1 MELDIKKKRGRKPKN
16 FTFEEVPVHTTEKKK
31 RGRKKKYEIENFER
45 ILHRGEENNFNHS
58 VVYSDDEA
66 PVQESESCVKKV
78 SFGNLNITV
87 SKKAETEDIG
97 EFKLKTRTNFLINKD
112 EYSSDE
118 EKEVPIESFIKIN
131 ERNFTENKR
140 YTPKVVSQCV
150 QEESMKKIKVVT
162 TTKDQ
167 VKTSQD
173 WPETCN
179 TCCWWCCHTFEG
191 SPCTLPVKYDPLR
204 KRFKF
209 VGLFCSWNCVK
220 AYNFERNDHQASER
234 STLITLLV
242 QQLHGITEAVCIKK
256 APPRQTLKMFGG
268 YLDISEFRN
277 QNTVDSYG
285 INLINFN
292 YIYPEVTEVTNIKSK
307 PEKKNLRL
315 SRPNN

>member
-45 ILHRGEENNFNHS
+45 ILHRGEENNFNHNI
-58 VVYSDDEA
+58 VYSDDEA
-66 PVQESESCVKKV
+66 APPVEESCVKNV

-87 SKKAETEDIG
+87 SKKVETEDIS
-97 EFKLKTRTNFLINKD
+97 EFKFKTRTNFLINKD

-118 EKEVPIESFIKIN
+118 EKEVPIESFIKME

-140 YTPKVVSQCV
+140 YTPKVVSECV
-150 QEESMKKIKVVT
+150 QEETMKKIKVVT

-167 VKTSQD
+167 VKTSED
-173 WPETCN
+173 WPETCDV
-179 TCCWWCCHTFEG
+179 CCWWCCHTFEG
-191 SPCTLPVKYDPLR
+191 SPCTLPVKYDSLR

-234 STLITLLV
+234 SMLITLLV

-268 YLDISEFRN
+268 YLDISQFRN

-292 YIYPEVTEVTNIKSK
+292 YIYPEVTEVSNIKSK

-315 SRPNN
+315 SRPT

>member
-1 MELDIKKKRGRKPKN
+1 
-16 FTFEEVPVHTTEKKK
+16 
-31 RGRKKKYEIENFER
+31 
-45 ILHRGEENNFNHS
+45 
-58 VVYSDDEA
+58 VYSDDEA
-66 PVQESESCVKKV
+66 PVQETESCVKKV

-87 SKKAETEDIG
+87 SKKVETEDISD
-97 EFKLKTRTNFLINKD
+97 FKLKTRTNYLINKD

-118 EKEVPIESFIKIN
+118 EKEVPLESFIKMN

-140 YTPKVVSQCV
+140 YTPKVVSECV

-167 VKTSQD
+167 VKTSED
-173 WPETCN
+173 WPETCDV
-179 TCCWWCCHTFEG
+179 CCWWCCHTFEG
-191 SPCTLPVKYDPLR
+191 SPCTLPVKYDSLR

-234 STLITLLV
+234 SMLITLLV

-277 QNTVDSYG
+277 SRNIDSYG

-292 YIYPEVTEVTNIKSK
+292 YIYPEITEVTNIKSK

-315 SRPNN
+315 SRPVNVI